1 MCRVERR
8 KEKRKGGYKPGFR
21 SKGKEERN
29 NKIQEKNVVVLQNVY
44 FKL

>member
-8 KEKRKGGYKPGFR
+8 KEKRRRAYKPGFR

-29 NKIQEKNVVVLQNVY
+29 NKI
-44 FKL
+44 